1 MKHKIGNVLRN
12 LLLTVLLFSLT
23 VMPVNAETESPD
35 LVAADYQVG
44 MESLASV
51 SEEEWLN
58 SVNIATFETK
68 NYDGGFVEAGNSN
81 QTEQELLNLYNI
93 QEDDTSAA
101 FMKGFS
107 MIGNPITEAAIGEE
121 LAETDNELTEEAL
134 YDMESVSGG
143 DIQVLSAP
151 TAGLQPYIVDE
162 DTLRD
167 GMITTETEIIWLF
180 TGDADIYYYGGFQ
193 TGYITQ
199 RGSDGFATKF
209 YTPGTYNVLCYGENE
224 AGETSELAGFT
235 VTVVSEF
242 ECQTI
247 EDSVNSATDS
257 KSYSVD
263 IDFTNINTAA
273 VCIVRTGKSDVQ
285 FKVTDESGNEVQ
297 PSPTIY
303 AIPKRWVYIDK
314 PSTDAGIC
322 HYTIT
327 VSATSYKD
335 NSGSFRVIVGNK
347 DDAEA
352 MMGGLENAVDLDVF
366 RDSQNNYISS
376 TYSPSNDEYWF
387 ITSMPYPTVFT
398 LLSNNSHLRYKLL
411 DMDTLEVLFDSNDDA
426 WENMH
431 STRFTG
437 SYSYAEKVSM
447 QALTGTRRY
456 VVIYNNSPAIVSGV
470 VEKDF
475 RFGAGQP
482 MYGLTHQTVYGSSV
496 TVNSSSYSST
506 TLNTNTSSFANTAVM
521 NQAYISGVSLT
532 KLDRWRLLA
541 PSASYYSTSSIGST
555 YITYNFTPG
564 GSFNTVAKGV
574 WDLGIKY
581 KSGNSAA
588 SCYPSVNF
596 SFYYEY
602 GDNTIT
608 IVPAE

>member
-134 YDMESVSGG
+134 YDMQSVSGG

-475 RFGAGQP
+475 RFGSGQP
-482 MYGLTHQTVYGSSV
+482 MYGLTHQTVY
-496 TVNSSSYSST
+496 
-506 TLNTNTSSFANTAVM
+506 
-521 NQAYISGVSLT
+521 
-532 KLDRWRLLA
+532 
-541 PSASYYSTSSIGST
+541 
-555 YITYNFTPG
+555 
-564 GSFNTVAKGV
+564 
-574 WDLGIKY
+574 
-581 KSGNSAA
+581 
-588 SCYPSVNF
+588 
-596 SFYYEY
+596 
-602 GDNTIT
+602 
-608 IVPAE
+608 